1 MDTWLTNEEEAE
13 QRANQVLLWLA
24 KPDNTRW
31 LIIFDNIDRYSLVQG
46 HDDSKYD
53 LHEFFP
59 NADHG
64 SIIITSRLRELTE
77 LGKSFPVQKL
87 MHADATRL
95 LLQSSGFSA
104 EDIARTRAEQGTS
117 VSAKPK
123 DKD

>member
-1 MDTWLTNEEEAE
+1 MDTQGNEEEAE

-31 LIIFDNIDRYSLVQG
+31 LIIFDNIDQYSLVQG
-46 HDDSKYD
+46 RDDSKYD
-53 LHEFFP
+53 LYEFFP

-87 MHADATRL
+87 SHEDATQL
-95 LLQSSGFSA
+95 LLQSSGFST
-104 EDIARTRAEQGTS
+104 EDILQTGAKQGT
-117 VSAKPK
+117 
-123 DKD
+123 